1 METVCYFQ
9 RDYITFLN
17 DYTISVTQASENR
30 GKASIEKSNYL
41 FSFGGFLGLHL
52 CGVGLCVA

>member
-17 DYTISVTQASENR
+17 GCSISFTQASENR
-30 GKASIEKSNYL
+30 GKASIESLTIY
-41 FSFGGFLGLHL
+41 FPSAAFL
-52 CGVGLCVA
+52 AFISAA